1 MQRVIEMKKVILLL
15 RFVVLIVT
23 SLFSQQNAVSKENQ
37 TKSIT

>member
-23 SLFSQQNAVSKENQ
+23 NLFSQQNAVSKENQ